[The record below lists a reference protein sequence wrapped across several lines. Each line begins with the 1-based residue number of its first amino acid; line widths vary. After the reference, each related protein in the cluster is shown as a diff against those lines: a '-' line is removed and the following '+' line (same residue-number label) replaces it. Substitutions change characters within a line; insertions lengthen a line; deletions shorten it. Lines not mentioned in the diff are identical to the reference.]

1 MNKPLVSIIITN
13 YNYGRFLAEA
23 IDSALNQIYQPIEV
37 IVVDDGSTD
46 NSRQIIA
53 NYGDKIIPV
62 LKENGGQGSAFNA
75 GFAKSKG
82 EIICF
87 LDADDVLLPSAIA
100 LAASL
105 LRRNTSQVHWHLCA
119 IDASGK
125 PLGKSIPDQ
134 PLPEGNLRDV
144 HLQASIEDIV
154 FSPTSGNAWSRSYL
168 EKIFPLP
175 DIHYCL
181 NADSYLAFLSPFFG
195 NIKRIPEYQSLY
207 RIHGQNGTSKRSYSW
222 QLNQYHSH
230 VTALRESLH
239 KQGIQV
245 EDAFETW
252 QGSEYKHLE
261 TMVALEKEL
270 TPLIPPGQ
278 RYILVDMDEWGSGQI
293 LDKCQSIPFLEK
305 DGVYWGVPVDDVKA
319 VEDFERLR
327 HEGISFIV
335 FGSPAFWWFDYY
347 AQFNRYLRTKFRCV
361 LDNDRLVVFDLR
373 SPARSCLGVPQ
384 QE

>member
-1 MNKPLVSIIITN
+1 MNKPLASIIITN
-13 YNYGRFLAEA
+13 YNYGHFLAEA
-23 IDSALNQIYQPIEV
+23 IDSALNQTYQPIEV

-46 NSRQIIA
+46 NSQQIVA

-75 GFAKSKG
+75 GFAKSRG
-82 EIICF
+82 EVICF
-87 LDADDVLLPSAIA
+87 LDADDILLPRAIA
-100 LAASL
+100 LAVSL
-105 LRRNTSQVHWHLCA
+105 LCANTSQVHWHLCA
-119 IDASGK
+119 VDARGQ
-125 PLGKSIPDQ
+125 PLGKLIPDQ
-134 PLPEGNLRDV
+134 PLPQGNLRDV
-144 HLQASIEDIV
+144 HLQGSIEDIV

-195 NIKRIPEYQSLY
+195 SIKRIREYQSLY

-222 QLNQYHSH
+222 QLNQYHCH

-245 EDAFETW
+245 EDAFERQ
-252 QGSEYKHLE
+252 QGSEYKHLQS
-261 TMVALEKEL
+261 MVALEKEL
-270 TPLIPPGQ
+270 TGLIPPGR
-278 RYILVDMDEWGSGQI
+278 RYILVDMNEWGAGQI
-293 LDKCQSIPFLEK
+293 LDNCQSIPFLEK
-305 DGVYWGVPVDDVKA
+305 DGVYWGAPSDDA
-319 VEDFERLR
+319 IAIEELERLR
-327 HEGISFIV
+327 CEGTSFIV
-335 FGSPAFWWFDYY
+335 FGYPAFWWFDYY

-373 SPARSCLGVPQ
+373 SSH
-384 QE
+384 